1 MWNEAFLKILTGKKL
16 EFIVYLLL
24 ALNGLKELIILVER
38 NIIWKTASPYTKAR
52 IKKDIIDRLAIMEK
66 DFYIYLFILKF
77 N

>member
-38 NIIWKTASPYTKAR
+38 NII
-52 IKKDIIDRLAIMEK
+52 
-66 DFYIYLFILKF
+66 
-77 N
+77 